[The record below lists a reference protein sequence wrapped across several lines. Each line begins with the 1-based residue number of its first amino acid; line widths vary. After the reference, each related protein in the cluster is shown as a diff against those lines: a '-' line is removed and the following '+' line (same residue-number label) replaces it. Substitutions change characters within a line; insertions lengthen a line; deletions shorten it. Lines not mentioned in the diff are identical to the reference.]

1 MWNIERKTVHFDK
14 FFMEFIVIVES
25 YMTHYVEVSIIQ
37 SMLKLSLVRSNWYYI
52 FIAIYVDVH
61 NF

>member
-1 MWNIERKTVHFDK
+1 
-14 FFMEFIVIVES
+14 MEFIVIVES

-52 FIAIYVDVH
+52 FIAIYVDVN